1 MSDLII
7 TIIKLIGDIILL
19 VMSILLLLGK
29 LQWKK

>member
-1 MSDLII
+1 MGDLVI
-7 TIIKLIGDIILL
+7 TIIKLVGDIMLL